1 MCDKK
6 RIGVFAGSFD
16 PVTLGHL
23 DLVKRAGQLFDQV
36 YVLVAVNPNKAGR
49 FTGDQRLT
57 FINQGLAELGVTNA
71 QAVLADSL
79 VPTVALAKELGAT
92 HLVRGV
98 RNATDLDYE
107 DSLAYFNSQLAP
119 DLDTVVLL
127 SPPQYRYLSSS
138 RVREL
143 IALKQDIRPYVPTSV
158 ALEVEKTH
166 ETP

>member
-1 MCDKK
+1 MYDNQK
-6 RIGVFAGSFD
+6 IGVFAGSFD

-23 DLVKRAGQLFDQV
+23 DLVKRASGLFDQV
-36 YVLVAVNPNKAGR
+36 YVLVAVNPAKTGL
-49 FTGDQRLT
+49 FTGDQRLA
-57 FINQGLAELGVTNA
+57 FITQGLAELGVTNA
-71 QAVLADSL
+71 QAVLADSGQ
-79 VPTVALAKELGAT
+79 PTVEVARQLGAS

-119 DLDTVVLL
+119 ELETLVLL

-143 IALKQDIRPYVPTSV
+143 IALKQDIRAYVPSSV

-166 ETP
+166 DKP

>member
-16 PVTLGHL
+16 PVTKGHL
-23 DLVKRAGQLFDQV
+23 DLIQRACGLFDQV
-36 YVLVAVNPNKAGR
+36 YVLVAVNSAKTEL
-49 FTGDQRLT
+49 FTGDQRLA
-57 FINQGLAELGVTNA
+57 FIAQGLAELAVTNA

-98 RNATDLDYE
+98 RNSTDLDYE
-107 DSLAYFNSQLAP
+107 DSLAYFNGQLAP

-127 SPPQYRYLSSS
+127 SQPQYRYLSSS

>member
-16 PVTLGHL
+16 PVTKGHL
-23 DLVKRAGQLFDQV
+23 DLIQRAYDLFDQV
-36 YVLVAVNPNKAGR
+36 YVLVAYNPDKAGR
-49 FTGDQRLT
+49 FSGPQRQKFIQEAVQDLGLT
-57 FINQGLAELGVTNA
+57 QV
-71 QAVLADSL
+71 QVRLADTKTA
-79 VPTVALAKELGAT
+79 TVILAQELGAT

-107 DSLAYFNSQLAP
+107 DSLAYFNGQLAP

-127 SPPQYRYLSSS
+127 SQPQYRYLSSS

-143 IALKQDIRPYVPTSV
+143 LALKQDISPYVPASV
-158 ALEVEKTH
+158 LKEVEKTH
-166 ETP
+166 EEA